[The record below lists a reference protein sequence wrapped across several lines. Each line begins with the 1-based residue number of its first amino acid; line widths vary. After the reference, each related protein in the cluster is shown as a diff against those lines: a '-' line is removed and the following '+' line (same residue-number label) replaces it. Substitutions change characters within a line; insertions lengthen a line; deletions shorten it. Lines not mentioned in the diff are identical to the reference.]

1 MGRSARQPGMEFCLQ
16 RLSTNLL
23 FASSLRAGQRVR
35 TQTRECSTL
44 WKEDAVKSKT
54 SIVLHPYL
62 FAPLRVTAC
71 AAALALVLYVTTLPA
86 EPPDARQGAQ
96 PSPSKYAPAK
106 DLLAEMQELRDHI
119 RLDLEDQAR
128 YGKYQQQRIEMDANT
143 LAALALVLGM
153 HDQASSVKRN
163 AGSIIAASEKL
174 AGGAKDYEQAR
185 EALAALE
192 KQLAGQGDGEKLQWR
207 PVADVAQLMRQVPIV
222 NNNLRRGVEGRR
234 FERSKEKNARYAATL
249 AAIAQASAA
258 DTSYCAD
265 EADEKAWRKYCA
277 QLRDAAASV
286 GQHVRGGDQQRAVA
300 ALGAVAESCNACH
313 HAFGVK

>member
-1 MGRSARQPGMEFCLQ
+1 
-16 RLSTNLL
+16 
-23 FASSLRAGQRVR
+23 VR
-35 TQTRECSTL
+35 
-44 WKEDAVKSKT
+44 SKT
-54 SIVLHPYL
+54 SIVLNLYL
-62 FAPLRVTAC
+62 FAASRVTAC
-71 AAALALVLYVTTLPA
+71 LAALALVLYVTTLPA
-86 EPPDARQGAQ
+86 EPPDAQQSAQ
-96 PSPSKYAPAK
+96 SSPSEYAPAA

-119 RLDLEDQAR
+119 RMDLEDQAQ

-153 HDQASSVKRN
+153 HDQANSVKRN

-185 EALAALE
+185 KALAALE
-192 KQLAGQGDGEKLQWR
+192 EQLANKGQGEKLQWK
-207 PVADVAQLMRQVPIV
+207 PVADIAQLMKQVPIV

-277 QLRDAAASV
+277 RLREAAASV
-286 GQHVRGGDQQRAVA
+286 GKHVRGGEQQQAVA
-300 ALGAVAESCNACH
+300 ALAAVAESCAACH
-313 HAFGVK
+313 HAFGVE